1 MTEIPPK
8 RSTAA
13 YLIFSDGK
21 TTVTMEKDYRSA
33 LLRQSKSFMVMTNH
47 DLNPSK
53 DTSGNEDYTKPELAS
68 LAEVLRESTDRR
80 KCIANK
86 WRSKVRKADR
96 RMKRQAHIADSD
108 TESTE
113 VQSNEANL
121 TSVTTRLGLAK
132 AEMKHKLRDTKVAL
146 DIANI
151 EDSVTITDNEVI
163 SWVSAWPTTNECTHF
178 AAVLD
183 PTAGQVMWTRR
194 YVTPFDEP

>member
-1 MTEIPPK
+1 
-8 RSTAA
+8 
-13 YLIFSDGK
+13 
-21 TTVTMEKDYRSA
+21 MEKDYRTA
-33 LLRQSKSFMVMTNH
+33 LLRQSKSFIVMTNH

-53 DTSGNEDYTKPELAS
+53 GTSGNEDYTKGELAS

-80 KCIANK
+80 NCIANK

-108 TESTE
+108 TENIE
-113 VQSNEANL
+113 IQSSEANL
-121 TSVTTRLGLAK
+121 ASVTTRLGSAK
-132 AEMKHKLRDTKVAL
+132 AKMKKKLGDTEVAL

-151 EDSVTITDNEVI
+151 EDSVTITKNEVI

-183 PTAGQVMWTRR
+183 PTAGQVIWTQQ
-194 YVTPFDEP
+194 YVTPVDEP